1 MALKLILGRGIL
13 GNRTRG
19 GERSTVLRRFLTV
32 LFLFGV
38 SLVAI
43 TAAQAGSPPVTF
55 TDTFTETDTF
65 TDIVPCQENL
75 GPYDITTNAR
85 GVFHVTAAG
94 IDEEENFI
102 PPYHVTGTVTGTF
115 VAVPSDGTGPTF
127 TGRFTDRFG
136 ETEMITHSTG
146 TTTFFVQGRSSDGS
160 RVSFHLVTHYTIT
173 GTGVEFGFEK
183 PSC

>member
-1 MALKLILGRGIL
+1 M
-13 GNRTRG
+13 
-19 GERSTVLRRFLTV
+19 RRFLAAFV
-32 LFLFGV
+32 LAGV
-38 SLVAI
+38 SLIAI
-43 TAAQAGSPPVTF
+43 GAAQAGSPPVTF

-65 TDIVPCQENL
+65 TDVVPCQESL
-75 GPYDITTNAR
+75 GAYEITTTAR

-94 IDEEENFI
+94 IDEEDNFI

-160 RVSFHLVTHYTIT
+160 RVSFHLVAHYTINAL
-173 GTGVEFGFEK
+173 GVEFGFEK

>member
-1 MALKLILGRGIL
+1 M
-13 GNRTRG
+13 
-19 GERSTVLRRFLTV
+19 RRFLAAF
-32 LFLFGV
+32 LFLGV
-38 SLVAI
+38 SLIAT

-65 TDIVPCQENL
+65 TDVVPCQENL
-75 GPYDITTNAR
+75 GPYDITTKAR

-102 PPYHVTGTVTGTF
+102 PPYHVTVTVAGTF

-146 TTTFFVQGRSSDGS
+146 TATFLVRGRSSDGS
-160 RVSFHLVTHYTIT
+160 RVSFRLVTHYTINAL
-173 GTGVEFGFEK
+173 GVEFGFEK